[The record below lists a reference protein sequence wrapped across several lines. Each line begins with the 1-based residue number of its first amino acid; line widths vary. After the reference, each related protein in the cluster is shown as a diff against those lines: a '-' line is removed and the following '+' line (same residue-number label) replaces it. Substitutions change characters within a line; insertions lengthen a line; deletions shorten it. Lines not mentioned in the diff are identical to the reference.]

1 MSALAAALYAGL
13 AAIAALFQLALA
25 AGAPWG
31 HLVLGAVHPGRL
43 PARMRALA
51 VFQAALWGALAWA
64 VLARAGLAG
73 AAPGLGF
80 GLAVALTA
88 LSFLASLLS
97 PARAERR
104 LWAPVMGTMLGA
116 AIVVS
121 LG

>member
-1 MSALAAALYAGL
+1 MIGL
-13 AAIAALFQLALA
+13 AAWLYVGLVAVTALFHLALA

-31 HLVLGAVHPGRL
+31 HLTLGAVYPGRL

-51 VFQAALWGALAWA
+51 VFQAALLGAMAWA

-73 AAPGLGF
+73 AAPGLGY
-80 GLAVALTA
+80 GLAVTLTA

-104 LWAPVMGTMLGA
+104 LWAPVMGTMLGT
-116 AIVVS
+116 AIVVG